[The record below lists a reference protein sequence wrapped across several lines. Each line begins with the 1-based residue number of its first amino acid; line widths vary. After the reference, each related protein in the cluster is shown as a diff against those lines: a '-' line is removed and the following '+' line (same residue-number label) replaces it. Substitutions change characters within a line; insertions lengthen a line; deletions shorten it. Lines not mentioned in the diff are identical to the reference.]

1 MATEHQRPHPERR
14 WSRWGAD
21 DECGALNLIDESAR
35 RRGLAAVRSA
45 VPVSLALPIGAGA
58 APRATFRPDSQHVML
73 RDGGDYAAGL
83 KERPG
88 YGYADDMLIISCH
101 GTTHIDALAHVWQD
115 GLMWNGFSSDEVTSR
130 GAKRAGIDKVGPV
143 VTRGI
148 FVDFGPGSPHG
159 RVLADGEPI
168 EADDIEQALTRLG
181 VVPEP
186 GDALILRTG
195 WLSRWRENNADP
207 TSWPGIIRSAVDVID
222 KYDLALVGADTISV
236 EVEPSGDPT
245 CSLPVHVALLRDRG
259 VYLLEL
265 LDLEQLAAEG
275 ATTFLLVI
283 TPLKIVGG
291 SGSPVAPL
299 AVL

>member
-1 MATEHQRPHPERR
+1 
-14 WSRWGAD
+14 
-21 DECGALNLIDESAR
+21 
-35 RRGLAAVRSA
+35 
-45 VPVSLALPIGAGA
+45 
-58 APRATFRPDSQHVML
+58 ML

-88 YGYADDMLIISCH
+88 YGYADDMLIIACH
-101 GTTHIDALAHVWQD
+101 GTTHLDALSHVWQN
-115 GLMWNGFSSDEVTSR
+115 GLMWNGFSSNEVTSR

-148 FVDFGPGSPHG
+148 FIDFGPDSPHD
-159 RVLADGEPI
+159 RVLADGEVI
-168 EADDIEQALTRLG
+168 EADHIEQALARLD
-181 VVPEP
+181 VVPAP
-186 GDALILRTG
+186 GDALIVRTG
-195 WLSRWRENNADP
+195 WLNRWRDNSADP
-207 TSWPGIIRSAVDVID
+207 ASWPGISLSAVEVVD

-236 EVEPSGDPT
+236 EVQPSGDPT
-245 CSLPVHVALLRDRG
+245 CSLPVHIALLRDRG

-265 LDLEQLAAEG
+265 LDLEQLARER

-283 TPLKIVGG
+283 TPLNIVGG